1 MSTDPGRL
9 SQLDTFPSL
18 AMPSSGLAPRRRPV
32 AGRLRGRLQ
41 DLAVVVERLFIFYE
55 AMRTGKPVADGDEL
69 LAQVRAALTRSTIS
83 GDEL

>member
-1 MSTDPGRL
+1 
-9 SQLDTFPSL
+9 
-18 AMPSSGLAPRRRPV
+18 MPSSGLAPRRRPV